1 MGLGKN
7 IQYLRKQKKI
17 TQEQL
22 AEMMSVSRQTI
33 SKWEAD
39 EVIPELDKIVA
50 LSDLFACKL
59 DTMIKEDM
67 SAGDAVY
74 SEIIVKKVKA
84 FQMARYVM
92 LSPNPEDDVNAYME
106 NWGRQSGLLK
116 VSPDAMRIGWDFPF
130 VPPEMTTRFGIHG
143 YVAAYILP
151 EGFETKCPG
160 VEYAVQKEA
169 DYAVITIYHPFM
181 AVDRIRGGYKK
192 IMDFLA
198 ANGFCEEPKENVLSC
213 FEHVYEK
220 GNVTCMDV
228 YIHVNSV
235 SKTNSFTNFS

>member
-1 MGLGKN
+1 MDYKLLGQRIRAARLAAGLS
-7 IQYLRKQKKI
+7 
-17 TQEQL
+17 QEQL

-59 DTMIKEDM
+59 DAMVKEDM

-74 SEIIVKKVKA
+74 SEIIVKKAEA
-84 FQMARYVM
+84 FQMARYVL

-106 NWGRQSGLLK
+106 NWARRSGLLK
-116 VSPDAMRIGWDFPF
+116 VSPDAIRIGWDFPF

-151 EGFETKCPG
+151 EGFEEVLPEIG
-160 VEYAVQKEA
+160 VFAS
-169 DYAVITIYHPFM
+169 
-181 AVDRIRGGYKK
+181 
-192 IMDFLA
+192 
-198 ANGFCEEPKENVLSC
+198 ENL
-213 FEHVYEK
+213 
-220 GNVTCMDV
+220 
-228 YIHVNSV
+228 
-235 SKTNSFTNFS
+235 